1 MSLDLR
7 FNYYPTLMPYAT
19 LAFNRAYVYCFPLI
33 DSFTYHY
40 KCRPDQSTH
49 LYLPFEIEYILHF
62 QFYDATFWMI
72 FLLSILAI

>member
-1 MSLDLR
+1 MLLLHSPGPM
-7 FNYYPTLMPYAT
+7 YI
-19 LAFNRAYVYCFPLI
+19 AFPPI

-40 KCRPDQSTH
+40 KCGPDQSTH

-62 QFYDATFWMI
+62 PFYDATFWMI